1 MLYSEKLHS
10 CFSLLVEE
18 ILYLWRP
25 TYAFG
30 DQKRWCLARGMAPT
44 VLSHKLPAHKL
55 VQENL
60 PYLEIDNKKEIS
72 IKSKDSKKTKI
83 KKLWYIYIQ
92 WTITQPQEGTYLS
105 QFYEVNEAR
114 ACDTEW
120 SRSEREKQI
129 FIFFI
134 INTYIQNLKTC
145 TDCRVAIEMHRK
157 QTCGHSGGR
166 RGWDKLKE

>member
-1 MLYSEKLHS
+1 
-10 CFSLLVEE
+10 
-18 ILYLWRP
+18 
-25 TYAFG
+25 
-30 DQKRWCLARGMAPT
+30 MAPT

-114 ACDTEW
+114 ACDTE
-120 SRSEREKQI
+120 
-129 FIFFI
+129 
-134 INTYIQNLKTC
+134 
-145 TDCRVAIEMHRK
+145 
-157 QTCGHSGGR
+157 
-166 RGWDKLKE
+166 